1 MLKRTVVGI
10 GLLAVFALVWYFD
23 GAVRMAAF
31 AACAVISVHEMQSAF
46 AQRGC
51 RICVWPLYLFAA
63 AFYPLGLYLGASC
76 VWVLLGAAFLLM
88 AGEQVLNPRRNAQEA
103 VSGIFVLVYPLVGY
117 AFLHFLAAMPNAALS
132 RGALLLVFAGPLLG
146 DTLAYFAGTLWGK
159 RPLAP
164 EISPKKTVEGSI
176 AGLFGGALSG
186 FLIYVAQPLYGG
198 ELPLFHLLLLG
209 FALGGIGQV
218 GDLFASGLKR
228 YTGIK
233 DYGRLFPGHG
243 GVMDRL
249 DSVLF
254 CAPAVYLYFHLAQG
268 GLGL

>member
-10 GLLAVFALVWYFD
+10 GLVGLFALVWYFD

-31 AACAVISVHEMQSAF
+31 AACALISVHEMQLAF
-46 AQRGC
+46 ANRGC
-51 RICVWPLYLFAA
+51 RICTWPLYLFAA

-76 VWVLLGAAFLLM
+76 VWVLLGAAFLLL
-88 AGEQVLNPRRNAQEA
+88 AGEQVLNPRRSSQEA
-103 VSGIFVLVYPLVGY
+103 VFAIFTLVYPLLGY
-117 AFLHFLAAMPNAALS
+117 AFLHFLAAAANAALA

-176 AGLFGGALSG
+176 AGLLGSTLSG
-186 FLIYVAQPLYGG
+186 LLIYIAQPLYGG
-198 ELPLFHLLLLG
+198 ELPLLHLLLLG
-209 FALGGIGQV
+209 FVLGGAGQV

-228 YTGIK
+228 FTGIK

-243 GVMDRL
+243 GIMDRL

-254 CAPAVYLYFHLAQG
+254 CAPVVYLYIHLAQG